1 MKIRQPESPMSP
13 IGFEVRDLTWRV
25 ARRSAG
31 NGACVEVA
39 AAGLGV
45 LVRDSKDQ
53 SGPFMQYPRNA
64 WRVFLADAKKGHLDP
79 DSL

>member
-1 MKIRQPESPMSP
+1 MSLNP
-13 IGFEVRDLTWRV
+13 LEVRDLQFRK

-39 AAGLGV
+39 RGNDHI

-53 SGPFMQYPRNA
+53 DGPMVMYPMGCWQA
-64 WRVFLADAKKGHLDP
+64 FLRDAMKGRFDLVN
-79 DSL
+79 L